1 VNSTQRSAEHAD
13 AWKAIRQGNA
23 EYLLLSPE
31 QLADDGVVGALARLR
46 VSLFVVDEAHC
57 VSAWG
62 HDFRLDYL
70 RLGPVIER
78 LGHPTVIALTATAA
92 LPVRRDIVDRLGM
105 REHREVIASFDRPNL
120 HLAVQRFTDDADKR
134 HCILTRVCTLAG
146 DSATRCGLVYAGSR
160 KDTEFYA
167 GELAHCGLRV
177 AAYHAGMRAA
187 DRERVHE
194 QFLAGDLDVVVAT
207 SAFGMGIDK
216 PDVRFVAH
224 A

>member
-1 VNSTQRSAEHAD
+1 M
-13 AWKAIRQGNA
+13 
-23 EYLLLSPE
+23 
-31 QLADDGVVGALARLR
+31 VGALARLR

-62 HDFRLDYL
+62 HDFRPDYL

-92 LPVRRDIVDRLGM
+92 LPVRRDIVDRLDM

-160 KDTEFYA
+160 KDTDFYA

-224 A
+224 ASVPESLDAYYQQIGRAGRDGQPAEITLFYRPEV